1 MEAMY
6 DTILSTVVSIVVNK
20 NHIQEGNIMRYLD
33 PRADLTFKRIFGE
46 HKDLVISLLN
56 ALLPLDDDHLVKS
69 VEYIPVEMV
78 PDNPLKKNSIV
89 DVRCHDQDGRQFLVE
104 MQMIW
109 SKGFMQRVLFN
120 ASKAYVRQLD
130 KKEDYN
136 LLQPVYSLN
145 LVNDVFMD
153 DIPEYYHHYDIVNVE
168 HTDKRIEGLH
178 LIFVELPKFK
188 PHTFSERKMQILWL
202 RFLTEMGDVRIVP
215 QEFLANPEVKKAVDI
230 LEESSYTD
238 AQLNGYDKFWD
249 IVRTERT
256 YINAAIRKGM
266 SEGRAEGRAEGFEQG
281 RAKGRAEGRAEGI
294 EKGRAEGMAQG
305 RAEGEKSA
313 LYKVVERMRAMGLN
327 DSQIA
332 EATGMDLRQI
342 EELRD

>member
-1 MEAMY
+1 
-6 DTILSTVVSIVVNK
+6 
-20 NHIQEGNIMRYLD
+20 MRYLD

-56 ALLPLDDDHLVKS
+56 ALLPLDDDHLVES

-109 SKGFMQRVLFN
+109 SKEFMQRVLFN

-130 KKEDYN
+130 KKEDYK

-256 YINAAIRKGM
+256 YINSALRKGM
-266 SEGRAEGRAEGFEQG
+266 SEGKAIGFEQGRAQGRAEGRAEG
-281 RAKGRAEGRAEGI
+281 AKN
-294 EKGRAEGMAQG
+294 
-305 RAEGEKSA
+305 A
-313 LYKVVERMRAMGLN
+313 LRKVVERMRAMGLTN
-327 DSQIA
+327 SQIA
-332 EATGMDLRQI
+332 EATGMDLRQV
-342 EELRD
+342 EESCD

>member
-1 MEAMY
+1 
-6 DTILSTVVSIVVNK
+6 
-20 NHIQEGNIMRYLD
+20 MRYLD

-109 SKGFMQRVLFN
+109 SKEFMQRVLFN

-168 HTDKRIEGLH
+168 HTDKRIESLH

-281 RAKGRAEGRAEGI
+281 RAKGRAEGRAEGM
-294 EKGRAEGMAQG
+294 AQGMAQG

>member
-1 MEAMY
+1 
-6 DTILSTVVSIVVNK
+6 
-20 NHIQEGNIMRYLD
+20 MRYLD

-46 HKDLVISLLN
+46 HEDLVISLLN

-89 DVRCHDQDGRQFLVE
+89 DVRCHDQEGRQFLVE

-109 SKGFMQRVLFN
+109 SQEFMQRVLFN

-130 KKEDYN
+130 KKQDYK

-145 LVNDVFMD
+145 LVNDIFLN
-153 DIPEYYHHYDIVNVE
+153 DIPDYYHHYDIVNVE
-168 HTDKRIEGLH
+168 HTEKRIDGLH
-178 LIFVELPKFK
+178 LVFVELPKFK
-188 PHTFSERKMQILWL
+188 PHTFSERKMQVLWL
-202 RFLTEMGDVRIVP
+202 RFLTEMGDARTVP
-215 QEFLANPEVKKAVDI
+215 QEFLDNPEVKKAVDI

-256 YINAAIRKGM
+256 YINSALRKGLSEGKAIGFEQGM
-266 SEGRAEGRAEGFEQG
+266 SEGKA
-281 RAKGRAEGRAEGI
+281 I
-294 EKGRAEGMAQG
+294 GMAQG
-305 RAEGEKSA
+305 MAQGIEQGKAQGIEEGRAQGEKSA
-313 LYKVVERMRAMGLN
+313 LYKVVEKMKKMGMT
-327 DSQIA
+327 DTQIV
-332 EATGMDLRQI
+332 EATGLTLQQV
-342 EELRD
+342 EQCQK

>member
-6 DTILSTVVSIVVNK
+6 DTILSTVISIVVNK

-109 SKGFMQRVLFN
+109 SKEFMQRVLFN

-266 SEGRAEGRAEGFEQG
+266 SEGRAEGFEQG

-327 DSQIA
+327 NSQIA

>member
-6 DTILSTVVSIVVNK
+6 DTILSTVISIVVNK

-109 SKGFMQRVLFN
+109 SKEFMQRVLFN

-281 RAKGRAEGRAEGI
+281 RAKGRAEGRAEGM
-294 EKGRAEGMAQG
+294 AQGMAQG

-313 LYKVVERMRAMGLN
+313 LYKVVERMRVMGLN

>member
-1 MEAMY
+1 
-6 DTILSTVVSIVVNK
+6 
-20 NHIQEGNIMRYLD
+20 MRYLD

-109 SKGFMQRVLFN
+109 SKEFMQRVLFN

-266 SEGRAEGRAEGFEQG
+266 SEGRAEGFEQG

-294 EKGRAEGMAQG
+294 EKARAECLAQG
-305 RAEGEKSA
+305 RAEGMEKGRAEAEKSA

>member
-1 MEAMY
+1 
-6 DTILSTVVSIVVNK
+6 
-20 NHIQEGNIMRYLD
+20 MRYLD

-109 SKGFMQRVLFN
+109 SKEFMQRVLFN

-168 HTDKRIEGLH
+168 HTDKRIKGLH

-281 RAKGRAEGRAEGI
+281 RAKGRAEGRAEGM
-294 EKGRAEGMAQG
+294 AQGMAQG

>member
-56 ALLPLDDDHLVKS
+56 ALLPLDDAHLVKS

-109 SKGFMQRVLFN
+109 SKEFMQRVLFN

-266 SEGRAEGRAEGFEQG
+266 SEGRAKGRAEGFEQG
-281 RAKGRAEGRAEGI
+281 RAKGRAEGRAEGM
-294 EKGRAEGMAQG
+294 AQGMAQG

>member
-6 DTILSTVVSIVVNK
+6 DTILSTVISIVVNK

-109 SKGFMQRVLFN
+109 SKEFMQRVLFN

-281 RAKGRAEGRAEGI
+281 RAKGRAEGRAEGM
-294 EKGRAEGMAQG
+294 AQGMAQG

-332 EATGMDLRQI
+332 EATGMDMRQI

>member
-1 MEAMY
+1 
-6 DTILSTVVSIVVNK
+6 
-20 NHIQEGNIMRYLD
+20 MRYLD

-56 ALLPLDDDHLVKS
+56 ALLPLDDAHLVKS

-109 SKGFMQRVLFN
+109 SKEFMQRVLFN

-215 QEFLANPEVKKAVDI
+215 REFLANPEVKKAVDI

-266 SEGRAEGRAEGFEQG
+266 SEGRAEGFEQG

>member
-6 DTILSTVVSIVVNK
+6 DTISSTVVSIVVNK

-109 SKGFMQRVLFN
+109 SKEFMQRVLFN

-266 SEGRAEGRAEGFEQG
+266 SEGRAEGFEQG

>member
-6 DTILSTVVSIVVNK
+6 DTILSTVISIVVNK

-56 ALLPLDDDHLVKS
+56 ALLPLDDDHLVES

-109 SKGFMQRVLFN
+109 SKEFMQRVLFN

-281 RAKGRAEGRAEGI
+281 RAEGRAQGRAEGMAQ
-294 EKGRAEGMAQG
+294 GMAQG

>member
-1 MEAMY
+1 
-6 DTILSTVVSIVVNK
+6 
-20 NHIQEGNIMRYLD
+20 MRYLD

-109 SKGFMQRVLFN
+109 SKEFMQRVLFN

-281 RAKGRAEGRAEGI
+281 RAKGRAEGRAEGMAQ
-294 EKGRAEGMAQG
+294 GRAEG

>member
-6 DTILSTVVSIVVNK
+6 DTILSTVISIVVNK

-78 PDNPLKKNSIV
+78 PDDPLKKNSIV

-109 SKGFMQRVLFN
+109 SKEFMQRVLFN

-281 RAKGRAEGRAEGI
+281 RAKGRAEGRAEGM
-294 EKGRAEGMAQG
+294 AQGMAQG